1 MGIFICFSEVIS
13 MKKKD
18 AKGVRHFFTYFRL
31 FVCVLIIGSAFV
43 LKYTNAP
50 ALQKVSDAISRE
62 IEVDKAIEV
71 INSGIGQEK
80 LKEVFKQEAP
90 NEFSEERQEENDEED
105 FEEFYL
111 GDTKDMILE
120 EKEKA
125 EETAKTLSIEAMS
138 FDMSTEELSDD
149 TAAEPYRIPPPSY
162 CSYKNER
169 IGFKHTLPL
178 NGVVTSKFGY
188 RDHPIIEDASF
199 HTGLDIAAKS
209 GTAIKA
215 FADGKVIEAG
225 QNATYGNYLL
235 IEHADGIRSFYGHNS
250 RLNVKKGQSVS
261 IGQKIAEVGTTGMST
276 GPHLHFEIRK
286 GSVRLDPSYYI
297 FAERV

>member
-1 MGIFICFSEVIS
+1 
-13 MKKKD
+13 MKRKEQR
-18 AKGVRHFFTYFRL
+18 GMRNFFTYFRL
-31 FVCVLIIGSAFV
+31 FICVLIIGSAFV

-50 ALQKVSDAISRE
+50 TLQKVSEAISRE
-62 IEVDKAIEV
+62 FEVDKAIEV
-71 INSGIGQEK
+71 ISSTVDTERIV
-80 LKEVFKQEAP
+80 EVFKEK
-90 NEFSEERQEENDEED
+90 ETETEEIKMESEEKSEQAD

-111 GDTKDMILE
+111 GETKEMIIE

-125 EETAKTLSIEAMS
+125 KEVAKELSIETMS
-138 FDMSTEELSDD
+138 FDMSAEELSDD
-149 TAAEPYRIPPPSY
+149 TAAEPFRIPPPSY
-162 CSYKNER
+162 CSYKNEE
-169 IGFKHTLPL
+169 IKFKYASPL
-178 NGVVTSKFGY
+178 KGVITSRFGY

-225 QNATYGNYLL
+225 KNATYGNYLL
-235 IEHADGIRSFYGHNS
+235 IEHKDGIRSFYGHNS

-261 IGQKIAEVGTTGMST
+261 LGQKVAEVGTTGMST

-286 GSVRLDPSYYI
+286 GTVRLDPSYYI
-297 FAERV
+297 SAERV

>member
-1 MGIFICFSEVIS
+1 
-13 MKKKD
+13 MKKKEE
-18 AKGVRHFFTYFRL
+18 KGMRNFFTYFRL
-31 FVCVLIIGSAFV
+31 FLCVLVIGSAFV

-50 ALQKVSDAISRE
+50 TLQKVSEAISRE
-62 IEVDKAIEV
+62 FEVDKAIEV
-71 INSGIGQEK
+71 ISSTVDTERIV
-80 LKEVFKQEAP
+80 EVFKEK
-90 NEFSEERQEENDEED
+90 ETETEEIKMESEEKSEQED

-111 GDTKDMILE
+111 GETKEMIIE

-125 EETAKTLSIEAMS
+125 KEVAKELSIETMS
-138 FDMSTEELSDD
+138 FDMSAEELSDD
-149 TAAEPYRIPPPSY
+149 TAAEPFRIPPPSY
-162 CSYKNER
+162 CSYKNEE
-169 IGFKHTLPL
+169 IKFKYASPL
-178 NGVVTSKFGY
+178 KGVITSRFGY

-225 QNATYGNYLL
+225 KNATYGNYLL
-235 IEHADGIRSFYGHNS
+235 IEHKDGIRSFYGHNS

-261 IGQKIAEVGTTGMST
+261 LGQKVAEVGTTGMST

-286 GSVRLDPSYYI
+286 GNVRLDPSYYI
-297 FAERV
+297 SSERV